1 MTYCKHNALI
11 RRNYV
16 LLRFKALS
24 IGSLLL
30 IAYIFLSTHVHAGD
44 SITTNSSDFPEI
56 NISTTHELYS
66 LTANQATLSDV
77 LHELGK
83 KADFKLKTF
92 EEMSNAQ
99 QDWNFHSM
107 PLTKLLTNLLRGYST
122 VMLYEETQDK
132 PKQSDKL
139 KLKELWLITQE
150 DNTDLD
156 EPSSINI
163 EIQLE
168 QTETLTD
175 KQQHLTAEQQYE
187 ITYIDN
193 LEGMTG
199 DDVIATLEQ
208 TLVSDKDPL
217 VRKRAV
223 IALSDIGGTRV
234 LDALESGLGDSSG
247 DVRTE
252 LAKSF
257 AGIKHQR
264 SMLALGQLLMGD
276 HNAGVRQEAVRSLYQ
291 QNSPAAH
298 TFIEAALKDK
308 DGDVKKAASEILQQ
322 WQLTLDDY
330 LVE

>member
-1 MTYCKHNALI
+1 M
-11 RRNYV
+11 
-16 LLRFKALS
+16 LLTFKALS
-24 IGSLLL
+24 TGCLLL
-30 IAYIFLSTHVHAGD
+30 IAYILLPTHARAGD
-44 SITTNSSDFPEI
+44 SITTNSSDFSAI

-77 LHELGK
+77 LHELGEM
-83 KADFKLKTF
+83 ADFKLKTF

-122 VMLYEETQDK
+122 VMLYEETQVE
-132 PKQSDKL
+132 PKQNDKL

-150 DNTDLD
+150 DNADMD
-156 EPSSINI
+156 RQSSINI

-168 QTETLTD
+168 QTETLANE
-175 KQQHLTAEQQYE
+175 QQHLTAEQLYE
-187 ITYIDN
+187 ISYIDN
-193 LEGMTG
+193 LEGMTS

-208 TLVSDKDPL
+208 TLMTDKDPL

-223 IALSDIGGTRV
+223 VALSDIGGTRV
-234 LDALESGLGDSSG
+234 LDALESGLGDRSG

-276 HNAGVRQEAVRSLYQ
+276 HDANVRQEAVRSLYQ

-308 DGDVKKAASEILQQ
+308 DAGVKKVAGEILRQ

>member
-1 MTYCKHNALI
+1 MAHCNHNSLI
-11 RRNYV
+11 KRNRV
-16 LLRFKALS
+16 LHTFKALS
-24 IGSLLL
+24 TGSLLL
-30 IAYIFLSTHVHAGD
+30 IAYILLPTHARAGD
-44 SITTNSSDFPEI
+44 SITTNSSDFSAI

-83 KADFKLKTF
+83 TADFKLKTF
-92 EEMSNAQ
+92 EEMSNVQ

-107 PLTKLLTNLLRGYST
+107 PLSRLLTNLLRGYST
-122 VMLYEETQDK
+122 VMLYEETQAV
-132 PKQSDKL
+132 PKLSGKL

-150 DNTDLD
+150 ENADLD
-156 EPSSINI
+156 EPSTIKI

-168 QTETLTD
+168 QAETLTD
-175 KQQHLTAEQQYE
+175 KQQQLTAEQQYE
-187 ITYIDN
+187 ITSIDN

-208 TLVSDKDPL
+208 TLVTDKDPL
-217 VRKRAV
+217 IRKRAV
-223 IALSDIGGTRV
+223 LALSDIGGTRV
-234 LDALESGLGDSSG
+234 LDALESGMGDRSG

-257 AGIKHQR
+257 GGIKHQR

-276 HNAGVRQEAVRSLYQ
+276 HDASVRQEAVRSLYK